1 MWPSSPSFLVLGMNH
16 RTAPLGLRERL
27 ALPQPLL
34 EKVSRELLGLKGVQ
48 EALFLSTCNRV
59 ELYVATEGED
69 SCREALA
76 EWIARVGG
84 LSRGEIEPCLYDHR
98 GPDAIRHLFRV
109 ASSLDSMIVG
119 EPQILGQMKDAF
131 ALAQSTESIGPLLY
145 SLLTQAIIVA
155 RRVRNETEIAKHA
168 VSVSFAAVELARK
181 IFGGLHGRI
190 VFLIGAGKMG
200 ELAAKHLQAQGA
212 SRLLVT
218 NRTWERGQSLA
229 DLLGAEALPFD
240 RLEEGLAQADVV
252 ITSTDSPTPLIK
264 KARLQPLLP
273 LRRHRPLFF
282 VDIAVPRDVEA
293 SVNDLPNVYLYDI
306 DDLKQVVDAN
316 LRERQREAV
325 RAEALVQREVERF
338 LVWLRDQAIVPTI
351 VSLRERFE
359 RIRQQELAKTFS
371 RLGEVNQETRQAIE
385 AMSGAILNKILHLPI
400 VKLREAS
407 RLGDSQLVPLVRE
420 LFGLDST
427 PSGGNAPRD

>member
-16 RTAPLGLRERL
+16 RTAPVGLRERL
-27 ALPQPLL
+27 ALPQPVL
-34 EKVSRELLGLKGVQ
+34 ERVSRELLGLKGVQ
-48 EALFLSTCNRV
+48 EVLFLSTCNRV
-59 ELYVATEGED
+59 EAYVAAEDED

-76 EWIARVGG
+76 EWMARAGG

-119 EPQILGQMKDAF
+119 EPQILGQVKDAF
-131 ALAQSTESIGPLLY
+131 ALAQSAESIGPLLY
-145 SLLTQAIIVA
+145 ALLTQAILVA

-181 IFGGLHGRI
+181 IFEGLQGRG

-200 ELAAKHLQAQGA
+200 ELAAKHLLAQGA

-218 NRTWERGQSLA
+218 NRTWERAQGLA
-229 DLLGAEALPFD
+229 ELLGAEALPFE
-240 RLEEGLAQADVV
+240 RLEDGLAQADVV
-252 ITSTDSPTPLIK
+252 ITSTDSPAPLIT
-264 KARLQPLLP
+264 KAQLQPLLP
-273 LRRHRPLFF
+273 LRRHRPLFL

-293 SVNDLPNVYLYDI
+293 AVNDLPNVYLYNI
-306 DDLKQVVDAN
+306 DDLKEVVEAN

-325 RAEALVQREVERF
+325 RAEGLVEREVERF
-338 LVWLRDQAIVPTI
+338 LAWLRDQAVVPTI
-351 VSLRERFE
+351 ISLRERLE
-359 RIRQQELAKTFS
+359 RIRQQEVAKTFS
-371 RLGEVNQETRQAIE
+371 RLGDVNPETRQAVE
-385 AMSGAILNKILHLPI
+385 TMSAAIINKILHLPI

-407 RLGDSQLVPLVRE
+407 RLGDGQLVPLVRE
-420 LFGLDST
+420 LFGLDSIL
-427 PSGGNAPRD
+427 PGGDGPRD